1 MRLTQ
6 FFAITEEDYGKLPE
20 RGFHLGAG
28 VLIYCPDTG
37 RALLQKRGPRVED
50 PGQYDYFGGGV
61 DDGENV
67 LQGAIRELE
76 EEGGIT
82 AKESELYPLAVFGKD
97 MSLKLGGY
105 HIFLMLVDKEFEPA
119 LNYDADAHDEVAG
132 AEWLGREDYEG
143 SNIHK
148 RVTTLMNN
156 SGLEE
161 AVQNAARTLQ
171 GVSQADSGYQ
181 VQSETCGCQKP

>member
-6 FFAITEEDYGKLPE
+6 FFAITEEDYGDLPE
-20 RGFHLGAG
+20 RGYHLGAG

-50 PGQYDYFGGGV
+50 AGQYDYFGGGV

-82 AKESELYPLAVFGKD
+82 AKEDELYPLAVFGKD

-105 HIFLMLVDKEFEPA
+105 HIFLMLVDKEFKPA

-132 AEWLGREDYEG
+132 ASWLGHEEYEA

-156 SGLEE
+156 PGLEE
-161 AVQNAARTLQ
+161 AIQNAARTLQ

-181 VQSETCGCQKP
+181 VQSETCGCEKP